1 MTDPLQPDPTVV
13 AEGPEQRFLQQVLH
27 HLDREFG
34 DDTHLE
40 HLGHARDLLRRRNT
54 VLAET
59 DADTVRESPMAV
71 LGAELHRARRTGAL
85 ISIRTRGGHRYRAVR
100 VEAVHRHHARL
111 TSHTHQGVLLPLA
124 FIESLHHLDQ
134 ELPQ

>member
-1 MTDPLQPDPTVV
+1 MTDPLQPDPTAV

-27 HLDREFG
+27 HLDRWFG
-34 DDTHLE
+34 DDKHLE
-40 HLGHARDLLRRRNT
+40 HLGHARDLLRRRIT

-59 DADTVRESPMAV
+59 DADTVRESAVAV

-85 ISIRTRGGHRYRAVR
+85 VSIRTRGGHRYRAVR

-111 TSHTHQGVLLPLA
+111 SSHTHQGVLLPLA
-124 FIESLHHLDQ
+124 FIESLHHLDR